1 MEKYKIIKLS
11 ASVLF
16 TVLLG
21 GLSGIVTAAQIR
33 TWYIFL
39 QKPSFNPPNYLFGPV
54 WTFLYILMGI
64 SLYLI
69 WIQPASP
76 KKAKAVLYFFIQFT
90 FNICWSILFFKFHQI
105 GWAVVEII
113 VMWIFILLTIVSAHK
128 IQKKAAWLLIP
139 YILWVSFAGVLNF
152 GIWKLN

>member
-54 WTFLYILMGI
+54 WTFLYL
-64 SLYLI
+64 SLI
-69 WIQPASP
+69 HI
-76 KKAKAVLYFFIQFT
+76 
-90 FNICWSILFFKFHQI
+90 
-105 GWAVVEII
+105 
-113 VMWIFILLTIVSAHK
+113 
-128 IQKKAAWLLIP
+128 
-139 YILWVSFAGVLNF
+139 
-152 GIWKLN
+152 